1 MRVVASRNAG
11 MMIGEAA
18 QRSGVSA
25 KMIRYYEQTALL
37 PAASRK
43 SNGYR
48 RYSDAEIQLL
58 TMIHHARS
66 LGFSIDDVRT
76 LVELASKP
84 HPNPGSDALAMAAR
98 YRSALAE
105 KMAQIEAL
113 DTCVARCL
121 CSNHKR
127 RAQSA
132 HR

>member
-1 MRVVASRNAG
+1 MVVSSKKG
-11 MMIGEAA
+11 MTIGEAA
-18 QRSGVSA
+18 GRSGVSA
-25 KMIRYYEQTALL
+25 KMIRYYEQTGLL

-48 RYSDAEIQLL
+48 KYTDAEIQLL

-76 LVELASKP
+76 LVELASRP
-84 HPNPGSDALAMAAR
+84 RPNPSSAALAIAAR
-98 YRSALAE
+98 YHSALAE

-113 DTCVARCL
+113 DACVARCL
-121 CSNHKR
+121 CPEHKR
-127 RAQSA
+127 RSRAA